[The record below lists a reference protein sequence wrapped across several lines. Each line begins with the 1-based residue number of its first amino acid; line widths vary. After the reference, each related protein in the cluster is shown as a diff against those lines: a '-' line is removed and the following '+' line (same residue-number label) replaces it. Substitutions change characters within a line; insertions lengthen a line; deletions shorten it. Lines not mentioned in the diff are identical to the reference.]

1 LAVLQHIQQHH
12 PLLPVVMMTGERRSR
27 VALESFVAL
36 GAQACL
42 FKPFDPQ
49 QLEEIL
55 NRTFATPMPS

>member
-1 LAVLQHIQQHH
+1 LGLGRISRIQ
-12 PLLPVVMMTGERRSR
+12 PWFFRSL
-27 VALESFVAL
+27 LESFVAL